1 MLPIACRGAQQAPA
15 GLTGDVWQTAAR
27 PEHRK
32 AVEGLLAWLPVL
44 VDVRQIM
51 STFKTRPDTYF

>member
-1 MLPIACRGAQQAPA
+1 MSPTACRGAQQAPA
-15 GLTGDVWQTAAR
+15 ELTGGVWQTAAR

-51 STFKTRPDTYF
+51 NTFKTRPGTYF